1 MSVFISGNKKK
12 ALAKAKFIINI
23 DLNEEEFSKFNINS
37 NAIIINI
44 YNKTRITAKNFN
56 GINIL
61 DYNIEFDYYTLFK
74 NSMLYDNFDRKDI
87 YETIL
92 QKGNIDEQIN
102 NSRVRITKLVG
113 KNGVINTKEF
123 ASINSEKSFI

>member
-87 YETIL
+87 YESIL